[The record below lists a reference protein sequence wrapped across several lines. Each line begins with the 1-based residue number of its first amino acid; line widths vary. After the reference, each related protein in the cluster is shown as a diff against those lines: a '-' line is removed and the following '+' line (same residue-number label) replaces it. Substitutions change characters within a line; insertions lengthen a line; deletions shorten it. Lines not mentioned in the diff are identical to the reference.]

1 MDQEYSDPIFLRER
15 HDFGDPMLDPAGTS
29 LDNASCG
36 MLKAGAIRRGRM
48 WMKNVLREYLLATYP
63 AENEACEWKE
73 FKFLKHAVSGAKA
86 DDIISYVS
94 ALANVNGGQL
104 VIGVKD
110 TTLDIVGIQ
119 EFSGY
124 TKETICPRI
133 VGNCT
138 HLNSEKF
145 RVEEFVST
153 DTRKTVWVFHVP
165 KHAFRLPVYAHGH
178 PWQRLGDQLV
188 PMRPERLDAI
198 LLEATEHGDWSA
210 GILEAASASDLD
222 EGAINTAREKFKE
235 KNKSQPW
242 LAQIDRW
249 DTLTFLDKAKLT
261 AHGKIT
267 RAALLLLG
275 KPEAEHFLSPSVAQ
289 ITWKL
294 DTEEKAYE
302 HFGPPFIL
310 TTTDIL
316 RRVRN
321 PSQKLFPNN
330 QLLAV
335 EIPKYET
342 RTILEGLHNCIA
354 HQDYERCARV
364 LVTESLDR
372 LIFENA
378 GGFFEASPEAYYTGT
393 RTPKRY
399 RNAWLAHA
407 MSHIGM
413 IDALG
418 YGIHDMTVSQRK
430 RFLPLPGYTGST
442 ATETRLEI
450 LGWPIDQ

>member
-1 MDQEYSDPIFLRER
+1 MVSRVPRAAGRLR
-15 HDFGDPMLDPAGTS
+15 TS
-29 LDNASCG
+29 
-36 MLKAGAIRRGRM
+36 
-48 WMKNVLREYLLATYP
+48 
-63 AENEACEWKE
+63 
-73 FKFLKHAVSGAKA
+73 
-86 DDIISYVS
+86 
-94 ALANVNGGQL
+94 
-104 VIGVKD
+104 
-110 TTLDIVGIQ
+110 TT
-119 EFSGY
+119 E
-124 TKETICPRI
+124 
-133 VGNCT
+133 CT
-138 HLNSEKF
+138 
-145 RVEEFVST
+145 
-153 DTRKTVWVFHVP
+153 TR
-165 KHAFRLPVYAHGH
+165 
-178 PWQRLGDQLV
+178 
-188 PMRPERLDAI
+188 
-198 LLEATEHGDWSA
+198 
-210 GILEAASASDLD
+210 
-222 EGAINTAREKFKE
+222 REKFKE

-364 LVTESLDR
+364 LVTESPHR

-450 LGWPIDQ
+450 LGPPIHLNYTQLLLSGKISISTPSSCSIASKSAYPLPTPQPPSSDVKV